1 MGDQGSAVNPLPFAT
16 LLFSLLIAANL
27 AGGYA
32 ASPPPRERKEYQLI
46 TPHMPEPSLEL
57 LIAAMQTELSRLGN
71 GIVLRLMLLLRYLSS
86 RGSVRILV
94 LLLLLT
100 LPLIL
105 LPLDLVST
113 GGYAVVMLLRVEC
126 HDAFLSNT
134 TG

>member
-1 MGDQGSAVNPLPFAT
+1 MPSHAKGHEDQRVDKYIYRIMRAM
-16 LLFSLLIAANL
+16 LLFVLEQITNL
-27 AGGYA
+27 HHVITRCLARIG
-32 ASPPPRERKEYQLI
+32 RL

-57 LIAAMQTELSRLGN
+57 SIAAMQTELSRHGN

-100 LPLIL
+100 LLLIL

-113 GGYAVVMLLRVEC
+113 GGYAVVRC

>member
-1 MGDQGSAVNPLPFAT
+1 LGGRGSAAKDQH
-16 LLFSLLIAANL
+16 AARRK
-27 AGGYA
+27 YA
-32 ASPPPRERKEYQLI
+32 I
-46 TPHMPEPSLEL
+46 TAENVGTPSSKTSFRHMPEPSLEL

-100 LPLIL
+100 LLLIL

>member
-1 MGDQGSAVNPLPFAT
+1 M
-16 LLFSLLIAANL
+16 
-27 AGGYA
+27 
-32 ASPPPRERKEYQLI
+32 
-46 TPHMPEPSLEL
+46 EL

-100 LPLIL
+100 LLLIL

-126 HDAFLSNT
+126 HDAFLSCMTANPSAQSSCAAQFQFPPMNT
-134 TG
+134 LVLSQRKTRGATLRAPGHRNQRNPSP

>member
-1 MGDQGSAVNPLPFAT
+1 
-16 LLFSLLIAANL
+16 
-27 AGGYA
+27 
-32 ASPPPRERKEYQLI
+32 
-46 TPHMPEPSLEL
+46 MPEPSLEL

-100 LPLIL
+100 LLLIL